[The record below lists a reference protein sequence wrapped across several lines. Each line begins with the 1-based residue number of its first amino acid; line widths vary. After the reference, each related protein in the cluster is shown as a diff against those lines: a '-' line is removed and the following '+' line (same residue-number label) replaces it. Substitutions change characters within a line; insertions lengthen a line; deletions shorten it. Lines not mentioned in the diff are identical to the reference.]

1 MINSRSLLASG
12 LYDYHSMRIKRM
24 TTGIFMATVAVFIAM
39 GWRSTALERS
49 KFLKQRDALLEKFDA
64 EGRGQEALEAIK
76 CYR

>member
-1 MINSRSLLASG
+1 
-12 LYDYHSMRIKRM
+12 M
-24 TTGIFMATVAVFIAM
+24 TTGIFMATVAVFVAM

-76 CYR
+76 WYR